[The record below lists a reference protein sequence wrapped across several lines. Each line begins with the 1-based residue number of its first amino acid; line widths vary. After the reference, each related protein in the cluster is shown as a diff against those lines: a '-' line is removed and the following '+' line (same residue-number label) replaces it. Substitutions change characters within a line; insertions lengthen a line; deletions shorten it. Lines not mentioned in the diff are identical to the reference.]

1 MLRAKNEGF
10 DIFSQPAISSS
21 EAGQGGCLRRRLIL
35 LEVKSDEEMGSH
47 LVAAVCL
54 DGFLSWMRDNQRFTG
69 EVPEVRRYFH
79 SR

>member
-1 MLRAKNEGF
+1 MAKSEGF
-10 DIFSQPAISSS
+10 YIFSQPAISSS
-21 EAGQGGCLRRRLIL
+21 RAGQGRCLRRRLIL

-47 LVAAVCL
+47 LVAAVGL
-54 DGFLSWMRDNQRFTG
+54 DGFLRWMRDKQRFKG